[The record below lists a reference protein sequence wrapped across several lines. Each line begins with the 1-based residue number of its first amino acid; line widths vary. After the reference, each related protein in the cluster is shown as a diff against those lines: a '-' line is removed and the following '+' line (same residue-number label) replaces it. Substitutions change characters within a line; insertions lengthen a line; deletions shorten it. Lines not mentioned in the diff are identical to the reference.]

1 MGFFFFKSTVYPS
14 RLFTTSDRPP
24 HPTSSPFC
32 YLKFLGDS
40 RHKRGHWVLSSCG
53 LHALKRWFHEK
64 KEERSQTFFSRELEV
79 RLVMQVEAFFSLLR
93 SPRLATI
100 CATRK
105 ECIACTQG
113 STRQWRDSS
122 YSRSRVDE
130 KCTVEPINSFRRW
143 VQKKQRNTKLA
154 IFRRKCQN
162 CMSNFERGGEGDEK
176 ERAHCL
182 SRSLKKSWERQCG

>member
-1 MGFFFFKSTVYPS
+1 MPWKSAKRMGFFFFKSTVYPS
-14 RLFTTSDRPP
+14 RLFTTSDRAPP
-24 HPTSSPFC
+24 H
-32 YLKFLGDS
+32 FLPLLLLEVFRGFPS
-40 RHKRGHWVLSSCG
+40 QRGHWVLSSCG

-64 KEERSQTFFSRELEV
+64 KRKGAKLFFRELEV

-143 VQKKQRNTKLA
+143 VQKSRGKQSWRSFAENARIACQTSNEGGRGTKRNGRIAYLA
-154 IFRRKCQN
+154 V
-162 CMSNFERGGEGDEK
+162 
-176 ERAHCL
+176 
-182 SRSLKKSWERQCG
+182 

>member
-1 MGFFFFKSTVYPS
+1 M
-14 RLFTTSDRPP
+14 
-24 HPTSSPFC
+24 
-32 YLKFLGDS
+32 KFLGDS

-64 KEERSQTFFSRELEV
+64 KRKGAKLFFRELEV

-162 CMSNFERGGEGDEK
+162 CMSNFEQGGSRVGGRKGTGALLISQFEKKLGETMWVSLCKQDIRG
-176 ERAHCL
+176 L
-182 SRSLKKSWERQCG
+182 L